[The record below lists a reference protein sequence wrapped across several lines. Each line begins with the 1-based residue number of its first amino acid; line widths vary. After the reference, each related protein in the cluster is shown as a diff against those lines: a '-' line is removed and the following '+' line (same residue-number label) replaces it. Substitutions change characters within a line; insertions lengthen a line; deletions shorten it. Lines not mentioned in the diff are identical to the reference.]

1 MKGLPEMTDSPNPTT
16 ETVLILRT
24 CSADMSAYGGF
35 VWPESGPVECPD
47 WDPAPECG
55 NGLHGALW
63 GEGNGSLLD
72 WSEDARWLVV
82 AVAAADIVDLGGKV
96 KFPRGNVVY
105 CGDRLGAAA
114 YIQRPGRVVI
124 GGTATAGD
132 RGTATAGDRGT
143 ATAGDHGTATAG
155 YYGTATAGDCGT
167 ATAGD
172 GGTATAGYGSEATA
186 GDFGAATAGY
196 RGTATAGYGGTATAG
211 IGGIATAGEGGV
223 IQLAWWDGT
232 RRRVAVG
239 YVGEDGIR
247 AGVAYRVVDGALEA
261 AG

>member
-1 MKGLPEMTDSPNPTT
+1 MTDSPNPTT
-16 ETVLILRT
+16 ETVLVLRT
-24 CSADMSAYGGF
+24 CAADMSAYGGF

-63 GEGNGSLLD
+63 GEGDGNLLD
-72 WSEDARWLVV
+72 WSEDARWLVIEV
-82 AVAAADIVDLGGKV
+82 PAHTVVDLGGKV

-105 CGDRLGAAA
+105 CGDQSGATA
-114 YIQRPGRVVI
+114 YIQRPCRAVI
-124 GGTATAGD
+124 GGTATAGV
-132 RGTATAGDRGT
+132 RGT

-155 YYGTATAGDCGT
+155 VRGMATAGRYGTATAGDPGT
-167 ATAGD
+167 
-172 GGTATAGYGSEATA
+172 
-186 GDFGAATAGY
+186 
-196 RGTATAGYGGTATAG
+196 
-211 IGGIATAGEGGV
+211 ATAGEGGV

-261 AG
+261 AR

>member
-1 MKGLPEMTDSPNPTT
+1 MTDSPNPTT

-47 WDPAPECG
+47 WDPEPECG

-63 GEGNGSLLD
+63 GEGEGLLLD
-72 WSEDARWLVV
+72 WSLDARWLVV

-105 CGDRLGAAA
+105 CGDRQGAAA
-114 YIQRPGRVVI
+114 YIQRPGRAVI

-132 RGTATAGDRGT
+132 RGTATAGHRGT

-155 YYGTATAGDCGT
+155 Y
-167 ATAGD
+167 
-172 GGTATAGYGSEATA
+172 GGTATAGYGGSATA
-186 GDFGAATAGY
+186 GDD
-196 RGTATAGYGGTATAG
+196 GTATAGDRGPAAAGDDGTAP
-211 IGGIATAGEGGV
+211 AGEGGML
-223 IQLAWWDGT
+223 QLTWWDGA
-232 RRRVAVG
+232 RQRVAVG

-261 AG
+261 AR

>member
-1 MKGLPEMTDSPNPTT
+1 MTDSPNPNP
-16 ETVLILRT
+16 ETVLVLRT
-24 CSADMSAYGGF
+24 CAADMSAYGGF

-47 WDPAPECG
+47 WDPEPECG

-63 GEGNGSLLD
+63 GEGDGNLLD
-72 WSEDARWLVV
+72 WSEDARWLVIEV
-82 AVAAADIVDLGGKV
+82 PAHTVVDIVDLGGKV

-105 CGDRLGAAA
+105 CGDRQGAAA
-114 YIQRPGRVVI
+114 YIQRPGRAVI
-124 GGTATAGD
+124 GGTATAGHGGMAAAG
-132 RGTATAGDRGT
+132 RYGEATAGR
-143 ATAGDHGTATAG
+143 
-155 YYGTATAGDCGT
+155 YGTATAGDCGT
-167 ATAGD
+167 ATAGRYGTATAGD
-172 GGTATAGYGSEATA
+172 RGTATAGVRGMATAGDHGTATAGY
-186 GDFGAATAGY
+186 Y
-196 RGTATAGYGGTATAG
+196 GTATAG

-261 AG
+261 AR